1 MAWQDDPVVTAT
13 APRTS
18 NPSDFYNRAYSAVLK
33 AATDQGLENPEVI
46 ARLGAAQSS
55 LETGYG
61 KSAPGNNFFGVK
73 GPGQTQRTQE
83 VINGQRVTINDSF
96 RAYNSLEDSAND
108 YVRFL
113 RENPRYAKVVA
124 AKSPDEAIAYQG
136 RSGYATDPN
145 YGPSLASI
153 HSKYSNRPAAMV
165 QQALNV
171 VIPQAQAA
179 PAKGGWMDDPVVE
192 QPAPAKTKGSW
203 MDDPVVGESNK
214 ATLPDITVP
223 AAAPAKAE
231 TKAPAQP
238 RSALR
243 RIDDFVRGAADA
255 ITFGYA
261 DEIAAKL
268 DQLTGL
274 NTANAAK
281 PSGTSSYEAN
291 LAAQR
296 ERDKQGGT
304 ERVAGQLST
313 VLLPTAGVI
322 RATDTAT
329 RLGRA
334 GAGAATG
341 AVQGALYGSG
351 AAEGDLADRAQGAAV
366 GAGTGL
372 VLGGA
377 LGSVLPAT
385 VRQQGNTIIKK
396 AGSEGAAKMDAEIIR
411 DINQVAGGANQ
422 RGVAVGATQ
431 LNALENKYIGD
442 VTTALKGV
450 GKQALEK
457 SGLSAD
463 DIATAVRDRR
473 IIGESELNALRNT
486 KAGAALADAIEKA
499 QRARSLTAAVPAATN
514 PLARVGRAALDL
526 APIPQP
532 LRYVGQRVLGARQ
545 TREDVA
551 SRLVSDK
558 QAEAAANVLSRL
570 GPSDATTNLTTLQG
584 MANQARANQLA
595 QAQARAQARAT
606 AKAPK
611 VENPNAMISDVQSRD
626 PSYIIGLSNQLGAP
640 RNQTQMDEFSKLIRQ
655 QMEARVAKESLAKQA
670 QDASKAARDMQTRL
684 SVLQETRRPLGGAF
698 QELLPGGR
706 ANTNLPSR
714 EAIDALRLVKRQG
727 GAVGEAAD
735 QVLKSRPVA
744 NEDAFYGLQNALR
757 GLQERGIL
765 SGSPQAAG
773 AAGSPIRNPISYAE
787 AVRTAGEAANLARSS
802 APSKDLA
809 QFATKVAGTKAPAD
823 KVKLLQDRLSKTT
836 DPAEISYLTN
846 FIEPL
851 TRFGAK

>member
-1 MAWQDDPVVTAT
+1 
-13 APRTS
+13 
-18 NPSDFYNRAYSAVLK
+18 
-33 AATDQGLENPEVI
+33 
-46 ARLGAAQSS
+46 
-55 LETGYG
+55 
-61 KSAPGNNFFGVK
+61 
-73 GPGQTQRTQE
+73 
-83 VINGQRVTINDSF
+83 
-96 RAYNSLEDSAND
+96 
-108 YVRFL
+108 
-113 RENPRYAKVVA
+113 
-124 AKSPDEAIAYQG
+124 
-136 RSGYATDPN
+136 
-145 YGPSLASI
+145 
-153 HSKYSNRPAAMV
+153 
-165 QQALNV
+165 
-171 VIPQAQAA
+171 
-179 PAKGGWMDDPVVE
+179 
-192 QPAPAKTKGSW
+192 

-231 TKAPAQP
+231 TKAPDKP
-238 RSALR
+238 KSALR

-274 NTANAAK
+274 NTANANK
-281 PSGTSSYEAN
+281 PSGTASYEAN

-296 ERDKQGGT
+296 ERDKQGGP

-351 AAEGDLADRAQGAAV
+351 AAEGDLTDRAQGAAV

-377 LGSVLPAT
+377 LGTVLPAT
-385 VRQQGNTIIKK
+385 VRQQGNAIIKK
-396 AGSEGAAKMDAEIIR
+396 AGSEGAAKTDAEIIR
-411 DINQVAGGANQ
+411 DINQVAQNTTQ
-422 RGVAVGATQ
+422 RGNPVGATQ

-442 VTTALKGV
+442 VNTALKQV
-450 GKQALEK
+450 GKKTLE
-457 SGLSAD
+457 STGLKAD
-463 DIATAVRDRR
+463 DISTAIRDRR
-473 IIGESELNALRNT
+473 IIGEDELNALRTT
-486 KAGAALADAIEKA
+486 KPGAALADAIEKS
-499 QRARSLTAAVPAATN
+499 QRARSLTAPVPAATN
-514 PLARVGRAALDL
+514 PLARFGRATLDL

-532 LRYVGQRVLGARQ
+532 IRYVGQRMLGSRQ

-551 SRLVSDK
+551 QKLISDK
-558 QAEAAANVLSRL
+558 QAQAAENVLSRL
-570 GPSDATTNLTTLQG
+570 GPSAATQSLQG
-584 MANQARANQLA
+584 VQQMAQRAQAQAQAQAAA
-595 QAQARAQARAT
+595 QAQARAAQA
-606 AKAPK
+606 
-611 VENPNAMISDVQSRD
+611 
-626 PSYIIGLSNQLGAP
+626 
-640 RNQTQMDEFSKLIRQ
+640 
-655 QMEARVAKESLAKQA
+655 A
-670 QDASKAARDMQTRL
+670 QDQATRL
-684 SVLQETRRPLGGAF
+684 QVLQQTRRPLSGAF

-706 ANTNLPSR
+706 ANTNLASGQ
-714 EAIDALRLVKRQG
+714 AIDALRLLKRQG
-727 GAVGEAAD
+727 GPVGNAATEI
-735 QVLKSRPVA
+735 LASRPVS
-744 NEDAFYGLQNALR
+744 NESTFYGLQNALR

-773 AAGSPIRNPISYAE
+773 AAASPVRNPISYAE

-823 KVKLLQDRLSKTT
+823 KVKLLQDRLGKTT

>member
-192 QPAPAKTKGSW
+192 QPAPAKTKGGW

-274 NTANAAK
+274 NTANANK

-296 ERDKQGGT
+296 ERDKQGGA

-351 AAEGDLADRAQGAAV
+351 SADGDLADRAQGAAV

-422 RGVAVGATQ
+422 RNVAVGATQ
-431 LNALENKYIGD
+431 LNALENRYIGD
-442 VTTALKGV
+442 VQTALKTI
-450 GKQALEK
+450 GKKDLEA
-457 SGLSAD
+457 SGLKAD
-463 DIATAVRDRR
+463 DIAAAIRDRR
-473 IIGESELNALRNT
+473 IIGEDSLNALRGT
-486 KAGAALADAIEKA
+486 TAGDALASAIEKA

-532 LRYVGQRVLGARQ
+532 VRYVGQRMLGSRQ

-655 QMEARVAKESLAKQA
+655 QMEARVAKENLAKQGQA
-670 QDASKAARDMQTRL
+670 SQARIAALRDAR
-684 SVLQETRRPLGGAF
+684 EPLGGAF
-698 QELLPGGR
+698 EYLLKPEAGLNLTPKQLIEGLRIVGR
-706 ANTNLPSR
+706 DTNKPS
-714 EAIDALRLVKRQG
+714 G
-727 GAVGEAAD
+727 SAAD
-735 QVLKSRPVA
+735 IVRKSL
-744 NEDAFYGLQNALR
+744 NEGVVEDTAAFNALQKR
-757 GLQERGIL
+757 LRQLRDSGALGNTQGAL
-765 SGSPQAAG
+765 SQPAA
-773 AAGSPIRNPISYAE
+773 AVSNPVRNPISYAE

-802 APSKDLA
+802 APSKELA

-823 KVKLLQDRLSKTT
+823 KVKLLQDRLGKTT